1 MKKDNSNK
9 KELKEIAKMHLNTS
23 ESYEKI
29 FENTDKE
36 NGQKEI
42 NIHLDNK
49 KNILKKKY
57 YESNSDESFQEK
69 NNKKDIDRALMKKYK
84 NKLEQTENQSEE
96 YKKKYFQERQNNLDL
111 ERELKYTQLER
122 DKISKINN
130 IEIEKIKEKNLS
142 LEEENKRLIIKNED
156 LQKKY
161 DEISPKIWK
170 FDEINEKYKKLL
182 DDHKKILENNNTLN
196 ELINENKS
204 KKIEI
209 DSIYKNLKL
218 EKQVFQQ
225 NNEILKKNLAVSE
238 EKIKEQNEKISELEN
253 DIKDMRKKN
262 QDYIEKLT
270 DKNINLDNTYK
281 DKINKELNEM
291 KNRYESDIYNIKKH
305 YDEINEKKTSYL
317 KEERDEY
324 KAKCNKYE
332 KMFKEKDE
340 SYNLIQD
347 ELRNVNSKSEQEI
360 ISLKL
365 QLNTKT
371 EELNSV
377 RAIYEEQISSLTFYK
392 NENEALKEK
401 NDFLRSEIIK
411 MQADHKGE
419 IAEYKIKLNVLEEKL
434 KNYDNMENELDNV
447 INQAPQEEDGDQD
460 IVNVLRGVPT
470 SNKRRI
476 DQCLNLANKVK
487 MLNVENAKL
496 KNINDKI
503 NNDLMRLTDEC
514 NIYKNVAEKVKQPN
528 SYFVSSLQEKEME
541 IYKLKQDII
550 NKEQEN
556 NKLRAQC
563 EAYQEKI
570 NQMESDM
577 KTLLNNRKK
586 IDEFSNILA
595 NYISNEK
602 NNNYNI
608 KDIYEYTNYF
618 NSNINNQFKPNYSY
632 KNFSMTA
639 SSGFG
644 RPKPERDINYDEVS
658 NEVINKP
665 EWFKKL
671 RLNNNKNK

>member
-1 MKKDNSNK
+1 
-9 KELKEIAKMHLNTS
+9 
-23 ESYEKI
+23 
-29 FENTDKE
+29 
-36 NGQKEI
+36 
-42 NIHLDNK
+42 
-49 KNILKKKY
+49 
-57 YESNSDESFQEK
+57 
-69 NNKKDIDRALMKKYK
+69 MKKYK
-84 NKLEQTENQSEE
+84 NKLEQIENQLEE
-96 YKKKYFQERQNNLDL
+96 YKKKYFEERQNNLDL

-182 DDHKKILENNNTLN
+182 DDHKKILENNKSLN

-209 DSIYKNLKL
+209 DSIYNNLKL
-218 EKQVFQQ
+218 ENQVLKQ
-225 NNEILKKNLAVSE
+225 NNEILKKNSMINE
-238 EKIKEQNEKISELEN
+238 TKIQEQNEKINELEN
-253 DIKDMRKKN
+253 DIKDMRRMN
-262 QDYIEKLT
+262 QNYIEKLT

-281 DKINKELNEM
+281 DKVNKELNEM

-332 KMFKEKDE
+332 KMLKEKDE

-365 QLNTKT
+365 QLNTKI

-419 IAEYKIKLNVLEEKL
+419 TAEYKMKLNVLEEKL
-434 KNYDNMENELDNV
+434 KNYDNMENQLDNV

-563 EAYQEKI
+563 ETYQEKI

-618 NSNINNQFKPNYSY
+618 NSNINNQFNPNYSY

-644 RPKPERDINYDEVS
+644 RPKPERDINYNEVS

>member
-84 NKLEQTENQSEE
+84 NKLEQIENQLEE
-96 YKKKYFQERQNNLDL
+96 YKKKYFEERQNNLDL

-170 FDEINEKYKKLL
+170 YDEINEKYKKLL

-209 DSIYKNLKL
+209 DSIYNNLKL
-218 EKQVFQQ
+218 ENQVLKQ
-225 NNEILKKNLAVSE
+225 NNEILKKNSMINE
-238 EKIKEQNEKISELEN
+238 TKIQEQNEKINELEN
-253 DIKDMRKKN
+253 DIKDMRRMN
-262 QDYIEKLT
+262 QNYIEKLT

-305 YDEINEKKTSYL
+305 YDEIKEKKTSYL

>member
-1 MKKDNSNK
+1 MKKENSNK
-9 KELKEIAKMHLNTS
+9 KGLKEIAKMHLNTS

-69 NNKKDIDRALMKKYK
+69 NNKKDIDRVLMKKYK
-84 NKLEQTENQSEE
+84 NKLEQIENQLEE
-96 YKKKYFQERQNNLDL
+96 YKKKYFEERQNNLDL

-209 DSIYKNLKL
+209 DSIYNNLKL
-218 EKQVFQQ
+218 ENQVLKQ
-225 NNEILKKNLAVSE
+225 NNEILKKNSMINE
-238 EKIKEQNEKISELEN
+238 TKIQEQNEKINELEN
-253 DIKDMRKKN
+253 DIKDMRRMN
-262 QDYIEKLT
+262 QNYIEKLT

-281 DKINKELNEM
+281 DKVNKELNEM

-332 KMFKEKDE
+332 KMLKEKDE

-365 QLNTKT
+365 QLNTKI

-419 IAEYKIKLNVLEEKL
+419 TAEYKMKLNVLEEKL
-434 KNYDNMENELDNV
+434 KNYDNMENQLDNV

-563 EAYQEKI
+563 ETYQEKI

-618 NSNINNQFKPNYSY
+618 NSNINNQFNPNYSY

-644 RPKPERDINYDEVS
+644 RPKPERDINYNEVS

>member
-1 MKKDNSNK
+1 MKKENSNK
-9 KELKEIAKMHLNTS
+9 KELKEIVKMNLNSS

-36 NGQKEI
+36 NAQKEI

-49 KNILKKKY
+49 KNIFKKKY

-69 NNKKDIDRALMKKYK
+69 NNKKDIDRVLMKKYK
-84 NKLEQTENQSEE
+84 NKLEQIENQLEE
-96 YKKKYFQERQNNLDL
+96 YKKKYFEERQNNLDL

-182 DDHKKILENNNTLN
+182 DDHKKILENNKSLN

-209 DSIYKNLKL
+209 DSIYNNLKL
-218 EKQVFQQ
+218 ENQVLKQ
-225 NNEILKKNLAVSE
+225 NNEILKKNSMINE
-238 EKIKEQNEKISELEN
+238 TKIQEQNEKINELEN
-253 DIKDMRKKN
+253 DIKDMRRMN
-262 QDYIEKLT
+262 QNYIEKLT

-281 DKINKELNEM
+281 DKVNKELNEM

-332 KMFKEKDE
+332 KMLKEKDE

-419 IAEYKIKLNVLEEKL
+419 TAEYKMKLNVLEEKL
-434 KNYDNMENELDNV
+434 KNYDNMENQLDNV

-563 EAYQEKI
+563 ETYQEKI

-618 NSNINNQFKPNYSY
+618 NSNINNQFNPNYSY

-644 RPKPERDINYDEVS
+644 RPKPERDINYNEVS

>member
-1 MKKDNSNK
+1 
-9 KELKEIAKMHLNTS
+9 MHLNTS

-69 NNKKDIDRALMKKYK
+69 NNKKDIDRVLMKKYK
-84 NKLEQTENQSEE
+84 NKLEQIENQLEE
-96 YKKKYFQERQNNLDL
+96 YKKKYFEERQNNLDL

-209 DSIYKNLKL
+209 DSIYNNLKL
-218 EKQVFQQ
+218 ENQVLKQ
-225 NNEILKKNLAVSE
+225 NNEILKKNSIINE
-238 EKIKEQNEKISELEN
+238 TKIQEQNEKINELEN
-253 DIKDMRKKN
+253 DIKDMRRMN
-262 QDYIEKLT
+262 QNYIEKLT

-332 KMFKEKDE
+332 KMLKEKDE

-365 QLNTKT
+365 QLNTKI

-419 IAEYKIKLNVLEEKL
+419 TAEYKMKLNVLEEKL
-434 KNYDNMENELDNV
+434 KNYDNMENQLDNV

-563 EAYQEKI
+563 ETYQEKI

-608 KDIYEYTNYF
+608 NDIYEYTNYF
-618 NSNINNQFKPNYSY
+618 NSNINNQFNPNYSY

-644 RPKPERDINYDEVS
+644 RPKPERDINYNEVS

-665 EWFKKL
+665 EWYKKL

>member
-1 MKKDNSNK
+1 MKKENSNK
-9 KELKEIAKMHLNTS
+9 KELKEIVKMNLNSS

-36 NGQKEI
+36 NAQKEI

-49 KNILKKKY
+49 KNIFKKKY

-69 NNKKDIDRALMKKYK
+69 NNKKDIDRVLMKKYK
-84 NKLEQTENQSEE
+84 NKLEQIENQLEE
-96 YKKKYFQERQNNLDL
+96 YKKKYFEERQNNLDL

-182 DDHKKILENNNTLN
+182 DDHKKILENNKSLN

-209 DSIYKNLKL
+209 DSIYNNLKL
-218 EKQVFQQ
+218 ENQVLKQ
-225 NNEILKKNLAVSE
+225 NNEILKKNSMINE
-238 EKIKEQNEKISELEN
+238 TKIQEQNEKINELEN
-253 DIKDMRKKN
+253 DIKDMRRMN
-262 QDYIEKLT
+262 QNYIEKLT

-281 DKINKELNEM
+281 DKVNKELNEM

-332 KMFKEKDE
+332 KMLKEKDE

-365 QLNTKT
+365 QLNTKI

-419 IAEYKIKLNVLEEKL
+419 TAEYKMKLNVLEEKL
-434 KNYDNMENELDNV
+434 KNYDNMENQLDNV

-563 EAYQEKI
+563 ETYQEKI

-618 NSNINNQFKPNYSY
+618 NSNINNQFNPNYSY

-644 RPKPERDINYDEVS
+644 RPKPERDINYNEVS

>member
-1 MKKDNSNK
+1 
-9 KELKEIAKMHLNTS
+9 
-23 ESYEKI
+23 
-29 FENTDKE
+29 
-36 NGQKEI
+36 
-42 NIHLDNK
+42 
-49 KNILKKKY
+49 
-57 YESNSDESFQEK
+57 
-69 NNKKDIDRALMKKYK
+69 MKKYK
-84 NKLEQTENQSEE
+84 NKLEQIENQLEE
-96 YKKKYFQERQNNLDL
+96 YKKKYFEERQNNLDL

-182 DDHKKILENNNTLN
+182 DDHKKILENNKSLN

-209 DSIYKNLKL
+209 DSIYNNLKL
-218 EKQVFQQ
+218 ENQVLKQ
-225 NNEILKKNLAVSE
+225 NNEILKKNSMINE
-238 EKIKEQNEKISELEN
+238 TKIQEQNEKINELEN
-253 DIKDMRKKN
+253 DIKDMRRMN
-262 QDYIEKLT
+262 QNYIEKLT

-281 DKINKELNEM
+281 DKVNKELNEM

-365 QLNTKT
+365 QLNTKI

-419 IAEYKIKLNVLEEKL
+419 TAEYKMKLNVLEEKL
-434 KNYDNMENELDNV
+434 KNYDNMENQLDNV

-563 EAYQEKI
+563 ETYQEKI

-618 NSNINNQFKPNYSY
+618 NSNINNQFNPNYSY

-644 RPKPERDINYDEVS
+644 RPKPERDINYNEVS

>member
-84 NKLEQTENQSEE
+84 NKLEQIENQLEE
-96 YKKKYFQERQNNLDL
+96 YKKKYFEERQNNLDL

-170 FDEINEKYKKLL
+170 YDEINEKYKKLL

-209 DSIYKNLKL
+209 DSIYNNLKL
-218 EKQVFQQ
+218 ENQVLKQ
-225 NNEILKKNLAVSE
+225 NNEILKKNSMINE
-238 EKIKEQNEKISELEN
+238 TKIQEQNEKINELEN
-253 DIKDMRKKN
+253 DIKDMRRMN
-262 QDYIEKLT
+262 QNYIEKLT

>member
-1 MKKDNSNK
+1 MKKENSNK
-9 KELKEIAKMHLNTS
+9 KELKEIAKMNLNSS

-69 NNKKDIDRALMKKYK
+69 NNKKDIDRVLMKKYK
-84 NKLEQTENQSEE
+84 NKLEQIENQLEE
-96 YKKKYFQERQNNLDL
+96 YKKKYFEERQNNLDL

-161 DEISPKIWK
+161 DEISPKIWG

-182 DDHKKILENNNTLN
+182 DDHKKILENNKSLN

-209 DSIYKNLKL
+209 DSIYNNLKL
-218 EKQVFQQ
+218 ENQVLKQ
-225 NNEILKKNLAVSE
+225 NNEILKKNSMINE
-238 EKIKEQNEKISELEN
+238 TKMQEQNEKINELEN
-253 DIKDMRKKN
+253 DIKDIRRMN
-262 QDYIEKLT
+262 QNYIEKLT

-332 KMFKEKDE
+332 KMLKEKDE

-377 RAIYEEQISSLTFYK
+377 RTIYEEQISSLTFYK

-419 IAEYKIKLNVLEEKL
+419 TAEYKIKLNVLEEKL
-434 KNYDNMENELDNV
+434 KNYDNMENQLDNV

-563 EAYQEKI
+563 ETYQEKI

-618 NSNINNQFKPNYSY
+618 NSNINNQFNPNYSY

-644 RPKPERDINYDEVS
+644 RPKPERDINYNEVS

-671 RLNNNKNK
+671 KLNNNKNK

>member
-1 MKKDNSNK
+1 MKKENSNK
-9 KELKEIAKMHLNTS
+9 KELKEIVKMNLNSS

-36 NGQKEI
+36 NAQKEI

-49 KNILKKKY
+49 KNIFKKKY

-69 NNKKDIDRALMKKYK
+69 NNKKDIDRVLMKKYK
-84 NKLEQTENQSEE
+84 NKIEQIENQLEE
-96 YKKKYFQERQNNLDL
+96 YKKKYFEERQNNLDL

-182 DDHKKILENNNTLN
+182 DDHKKILENNKSLN

-209 DSIYKNLKL
+209 DSIYNNLKL
-218 EKQVFQQ
+218 ENQVLKQ
-225 NNEILKKNLAVSE
+225 NNEILKKNSMINE
-238 EKIKEQNEKISELEN
+238 TKIQEQNEKINELEN
-253 DIKDMRKKN
+253 DIKDMRRMN
-262 QDYIEKLT
+262 QNYIEKLT

-281 DKINKELNEM
+281 DKVNKELNEM

-332 KMFKEKDE
+332 KMLKEKDE

-365 QLNTKT
+365 QLNTKI

-419 IAEYKIKLNVLEEKL
+419 TAEYKMKLNVLEEKL
-434 KNYDNMENELDNV
+434 KNYDNMENQLDNV

-563 EAYQEKI
+563 ETYQEKI

-608 KDIYEYTNYF
+608 NDIYEYTNYF
-618 NSNINNQFKPNYSY
+618 NSNINNQFNPNYSY
-632 KNFSMTA
+632 KNNL
-639 SSGFG
+639 
-644 RPKPERDINYDEVS
+644 D
-658 NEVINKP
+658 
-665 EWFKKL
+665 
-671 RLNNNKNK
+671 